1 MPAQSSTIDLVEI
14 IKQDYQNFP
23 NKQTYSIY
31 AENVYFEDPLNKLQ
45 GIARYQKMISF
56 LGCFFQNIDLKLHN
70 IAQDKNIISFYIL
83 INSFF
88 FCDRHKGTSPSG
100 Y

>member
-23 NKQTYSIY
+23 NEQTYSIY

-56 LGCFFQNIDLKLHN
+56 LNRIYFENRSFSSSGSMCFLTHKRSLT
-70 IAQDKNIISFYIL
+70 ARGVVL
-83 INSFF
+83 IR
-88 FCDRHKGTSPSG
+88 C
-100 Y
+100 